1 MNSILDL
8 FIQPQNTWNEGED
21 LILKPKKF
29 PHPEYLVTLFIELI
43 IGIILEVSCTSE
55 ERYKYILIFGTL
67 SLPFLIAT
75 VVYYLRSAKIHPII
89 ISANGIQTSTYDIW
103 DWNIIDY
110 ACIDHKNKHTFFSIE
125 YTQDGKK
132 KVKDI
137 GMKNYKYR
145 KDDIHKAVNFWSGRL
160 IGASWNKFRDQVIE
174 EKGLSDEEKIAFMK
188 ECERYVPLFIN
199 LKTYLIA
206 VCAVLFVILF
216 PSIYKIIGAGSE
228 SLGYGKG
235 MSLLIFEVSFIY
247 TIFVII
253 CYFISKRFRKNPL
266 ISSLSKEEYKEF
278 SRIASKETKYSDDD
292 EEDEDKT
299 ILKYAIV
306 SSIISIISLI
316 CYLQLP

>member
-1 MNSILDL
+1 MSDFLDL
-8 FIQPQNTWNEGED
+8 FIKPKVTWSEGED
-21 LILKPKKF
+21 LVLKPKKF
-29 PHPEYLVTLFIELI
+29 PHPEYLVTLIAELT
-43 IGIILEVSCTSE
+43 IGIVLFFSSTTIERDRLILV
-55 ERYKYILIFGTL
+55 FGL
-67 SLPFLIAT
+67 LALPFLIAT
-75 VVYYLRSAKIHPII
+75 VVYYLRSAGIHSII
-89 ISANGIQTSTYDIW
+89 ISANGIQTGTHDIIN
-103 DWNIIDY
+103 WNLIDY
-110 ACIDHKNKHTFFSIE
+110 AFIDHKNKHTFFSIE

-174 EKGLSDEEKIAFMK
+174 EKELSDEEKIVFMK

-228 SLGYGKG
+228 TLGYGRG

-247 TIFVII
+247 TIFVIV

-266 ISSLSKEEYKEF
+266 ISTLSKEEYKEF
-278 SRIASKETKYSDDD
+278 SRIASKETKYSDD

-299 ILKYAIV
+299 IWKYAIV

-316 CYLQLP
+316 CYLLFS

>member
-1 MNSILDL
+1 MSDFLDL
-8 FIQPQNTWNEGED
+8 FIKPKVTWSEGED
-21 LILKPKKF
+21 LVLKPNKF
-29 PHPEYLVTLFIELI
+29 PHPEYLVALILELA
-43 IGIILEVSCTSE
+43 IGIALFFSSTTL
-55 ERYKYILIFGTL
+55 ERYRLILIFGL
-67 SLPFLIAT
+67 IALPFLIAT
-75 VVYYLRSAKIHPII
+75 VVYYLRSAKIHSII
-89 ISANGIQTSTYDIW
+89 ISANGIQTGTHDIIDW
-103 DWNIIDY
+103 DLIDY
-110 ACIDHKNKHTFFSIE
+110 AFIDHKNKHTFFSIE
-125 YTQDGKK
+125 YTQDGKNR
-132 KVKDI
+132 VKDI
-137 GMKNYKYR
+137 GMINYKYR

-174 EKGLSDEEKIAFMK
+174 EKGLSDEEKIVFMK
-188 ECERYVPLFIN
+188 ECEKYVPLFI
-199 LKTYLIA
+199 KVKIYMIVA
-206 VCAVLFVILF
+206 CSVLFVILF

-228 SLGYGKG
+228 SLGYGRG

-253 CYFISKRFRKNPL
+253 CHFISKRFRMNPL

-299 ILKYAIV
+299 IWKYAIG

>member
-1 MNSILDL
+1 MSNFLDL
-8 FIQPQNTWNEGED
+8 FIKPKVTWSEGED
-21 LILKPKKF
+21 LVLKPKKF
-29 PHPEYLVTLFIELI
+29 PHPEYLVILIAELT
-43 IGIILEVSCTSE
+43 IGIVLFFSSTTIERDRLILV
-55 ERYKYILIFGTL
+55 FGL
-67 SLPFLIAT
+67 LALPFLIAT
-75 VVYYLRSAKIHPII
+75 VVYYLRSAGIHSII
-89 ISANGIQTSTYDIW
+89 ISANGIQTGTHDITN
-103 DWNIIDY
+103 WNLIDY
-110 ACIDHKNKHTFFSIE
+110 AFIDHKNKHTFFSIE

-228 SLGYGKG
+228 TLGYGRG

-247 TIFVII
+247 TIFVIV
-253 CYFISKRFRKNPL
+253 CYFISKHFRKNPL
-266 ISSLSKEEYKEF
+266 ISTLSKEEYKDF
-278 SRIASKETKYSDDD
+278 SRIASKETKYSDD

-299 ILKYAIV
+299 IWKYAIV

-316 CYLQLP
+316 CYLLFS

>member
-1 MNSILDL
+1 MSDFLDL
-8 FIQPQNTWNEGED
+8 FIKPKVTWSEGED
-21 LILKPKKF
+21 LVLKPKKF
-29 PHPEYLVTLFIELI
+29 PHPEYLVTLIAELT
-43 IGIILEVSCTSE
+43 IGIVLFFSSTTIERDRLILV
-55 ERYKYILIFGTL
+55 FGL
-67 SLPFLIAT
+67 LALPFLIAT
-75 VVYYLRSAKIHPII
+75 VVYYLRSAGIHSII
-89 ISANGIQTSTYDIW
+89 ISANGIQTGTYDIIN
-103 DWNIIDY
+103 WNLIDY
-110 ACIDHKNKHTFFSIE
+110 AFIDHKNKHTFFSIE

-216 PSIYKIIGAGSE
+216 PIIYKIIGAGSE
-228 SLGYGKG
+228 TLGYGRG

-247 TIFVII
+247 TIFVIV

-278 SRIASKETKYSDDD
+278 SRIASKETKYSDDE

-316 CYLQLP
+316 CYLLFS

>member
-228 SLGYGKG
+228 TLGYGRG

-247 TIFVII
+247 TIFVIV

-266 ISSLSKEEYKEF
+266 ISTLSKEEYKEF

-292 EEDEDKT
+292 EDEDKT
-299 ILKYAIV
+299 ILKYAIG

-316 CYLQLP
+316 CYLLLP

>member
-29 PHPEYLVTLFIELI
+29 PHPEYLVTLIAELT
-43 IGIILEVSCTSE
+43 IGIVLFFSSTTIERDRLILV
-55 ERYKYILIFGTL
+55 FGL
-67 SLPFLIAT
+67 LALPFLIAT

-89 ISANGIQTSTYDIW
+89 ISANGIQTGTYDIIN
-103 DWNIIDY
+103 WNLIDY
-110 ACIDHKNKHTFFSIE
+110 AFIDHKNKHTFFSIE

-228 SLGYGKG
+228 TLGYGRG

-299 ILKYAIV
+299 IWKYAIV

>member
-110 ACIDHKNKHTFFSIE
+110 ACIDNKNKKRVFSIE
-125 YTQDGKK
+125 LTQDGAKHEENI
-132 KVKDI
+132 DI
-137 GMKNYKYR
+137 NKYKYR

-160 IGASWNKFRDQVIE
+160 IGANWNKFRDLVIE

-188 ECERYVPLFIN
+188 ECERYVPLF
-199 LKTYLIA
+199 LKEKTYTLI
-206 VCAVLFVILF
+206 VCAVVFIILF
-216 PSIYKIIGAGSE
+216 PNIYKIIGAGSE
-228 SLGYGKG
+228 TLGYFKG
-235 MSLLIFEVSFIY
+235 IALLFFEVSFIY
-247 TIFVII
+247 TILVII
-253 CYFISKRFRKNPL
+253 CNFMTKHFQKNPL
-266 ISSLSKEEYKEF
+266 ISSLSEEEYKDF
-278 SRIASKETKYSDDD
+278 DRIANKETKYSD
-292 EEDEDKT
+292 EDKT
-299 ILKYAIV
+299 IWKYAI
-306 SSIISIISLI
+306 ISILISIFCLF
-316 CYLQLP
+316 CYMILP

>member
-29 PHPEYLVTLFIELI
+29 PHPEYLVTLFIALI

-89 ISANGIQTSTYDIW
+89 ISANGIQTGTYDIIN
-103 DWNIIDY
+103 WNLIDY
-110 ACIDHKNKHTFFSIE
+110 AFIDHKNKHTFFSIE

-137 GMKNYKYR
+137 GMINYKYR

-160 IGASWNKFRDQVIE
+160 IGASWNKFRDLVIE
-174 EKGLSDEEKIAFMK
+174 EKELSDEEKIVFMK
-188 ECERYVPLFIN
+188 ECEKYVPLFI
-199 LKTYLIA
+199 KVKIYMIVA
-206 VCAVLFVILF
+206 CSILFVILF
-216 PSIYKIIGAGSE
+216 PSIYNIIGAGSE
-228 SLGYGKG
+228 TLGYG
-235 MSLLIFEVSFIY
+235 
-247 TIFVII
+247 
-253 CYFISKRFRKNPL
+253 
-266 ISSLSKEEYKEF
+266 
-278 SRIASKETKYSDDD
+278 
-292 EEDEDKT
+292 
-299 ILKYAIV
+299 
-306 SSIISIISLI
+306 
-316 CYLQLP
+316 